1 MFRTLDVVMIAVMTA
16 AATVT
21 YSIKHQAENK
31 LEEVRKLDAEIKLE
45 EDTIDLLKADWALL
59 TQPNRLNR
67 LVKAFEGDLKL
78 VPTESTQLAQPNELP
93 MATAELP
100 ALEPE
105 KDGGKADQ
113 KVAKTKKKAKGTD
126 AIQTGAVAN

>member
-59 TQPNRLNR
+59 TQPTRLNR
-67 LVKAFEGDLKL
+67 LVKTFEADLKL

-93 MATAELP
+93 MPMAELP

-105 KDGGKADQ
+105 KDD
-113 KVAKTKKKAKGTD
+113 KVAQNDKKNKKKAKETD
-126 AIQTGAVAN
+126 AIQTGSVAN

>member
-1 MFRTLDVVMIAVMTA
+1 MFRTLDVVMIAVMTT

-67 LVKAFEGDLKL
+67 LVKTFETDLKL

-93 MATAELP
+93 MPMAELP

-105 KDGGKADQ
+105 KDD
-113 KVAKTKKKAKGTD
+113 KVAQNDKKNKKKAKETD
-126 AIQTGAVAN
+126 AIQTGSVAN

>member
-1 MFRTLDVVMIAVMTA
+1 MFRTLDVVMIAVMTT

-45 EDTIDLLKADWALL
+45 EDTIDLL
-59 TQPNRLNR
+59 NR
-67 LVKAFEGDLKL
+67 LVKTFETDLKL

-93 MATAELP
+93 MPMAELP

-105 KDGGKADQ
+105 KDD
-113 KVAKTKKKAKGTD
+113 KVAQNDKKNKKKAKETD
-126 AIQTGAVAN
+126 AIQTGSVAN

>member
-67 LVKAFEGDLKL
+67 LVKTFETDLKL
-78 VPTESTQLAQPNELP
+78 VPTESTQLAQPSELP
-93 MATAELP
+93 MPMAELP

-105 KDGGKADQ
+105 KDGKKDE
-113 KVAKTKKKAKGTD
+113 KVAKNKKKASDAD
-126 AIQTGAVAN
+126 AIQTGSVAN

>member
-21 YSIKHQAENK
+21 YSIKHQADNK

-45 EDTIDLLKADWALL
+45 EDTIDLLKADWALA
-59 TQPNRLNR
+59 TQPNRLER
-67 LVKAFEGDLKL
+67 LVQIFEGDLKL

-100 ALEPE
+100 ALAPE
-105 KDGGKADQ
+105 KDEKI
-113 KVAKTKKKAKGTD
+113 AKNKKKAGDTD
-126 AIQTGAVAN
+126 KIQTGSVAN